1 MTGSRDEL
9 FLTFVVG
16 SHGREDIACVLL
28 KKLLVS
34 APSLRRAAYP

>member
-1 MTGSRDEL
+1 MTL
-9 FLTFVVG
+9 VVG

-34 APSLRRAAYP
+34 APSISRAAYP